1 MAALAIVVV
10 VGVVFR
16 KSGASLIWYDEI
28 ASILL
33 AWLTYY
39 GAALA
44 ALNRAH
50 IGMPTLVDRMKGV
63 QRTAIVLFGEV
74 CTLAFFGVL
83 TWAGIRVL
91 TVTRW
96 NDARVAPVRPDVA
109 GSVGHSDR
117 VGALHCCPAAVAS
130 GCARGSIRRRRAAFG
145 TRGRIRRREGRRL
158 SLLAIA
164 LLLLVL
170 VVLGIP
176 IAIALGLVA
185 VIAMITRSG
194 RRRRATERGP
204 GHVRRCDPRF
214 R

>member
-63 QRTAIVLFGEV
+63 QRTVVVLFGEV
-74 CTLAFFGVL
+74 CTLAFFGLL

-91 TVTRW
+91 TVLGGTTLVSLPSVPMSL
-96 NDARVAPVRPDVA
+96 AQSVIPI
-109 GSVGHSDR
+109 GSV
-117 VGALHCCPAAVAS
+117 LFIVAQL
-130 GCARGSIRRRRAAFG
+130 
-145 TRGRIRRREGRRL
+145 L
-158 SLLAIA
+158 SLPDALAGPSRDDELPPA
-164 LLLLVL
+164 PSNEADD
-170 VVLGIP
+170 GR
-176 IAIALGLVA
+176 A
-185 VIAMITRSG
+185 VT
-194 RRRRATERGP
+194 
-204 GHVRRCDPRF
+204 
-214 R
+214 

>member
-91 TVTRW
+91 TVLGGTTLVSLPSVPMSL
-96 NDARVAPVRPDVA
+96 AQSVIPI
-109 GSVGHSDR
+109 GSVLFI
-117 VGALHCCPAAVAS
+117 GAQL
-130 GCARGSIRRRRAAFG
+130 
-145 TRGRIRRREGRRL
+145 L
-158 SLLAIA
+158 SLPDALAGPSDGDA
-164 LLLLVL
+164 LPSVPADESDD
-170 VVLGIP
+170 GR
-176 IAIALGLVA
+176 A
-185 VIAMITRSG
+185 V
-194 RRRRATERGP
+194 
-204 GHVRRCDPRF
+204 D
-214 R
+214 

>member
-63 QRTAIVLFGEV
+63 QRTVVVLFGEV
-74 CTLAFFGVL
+74 CTLAFFGLL

-91 TVTRW
+91 TVLGGTTLVSLPSVPMSL
-96 NDARVAPVRPDVA
+96 AQSVIPI
-109 GSVGHSDR
+109 GSV
-117 VGALHCCPAAVAS
+117 LFIVAQL
-130 GCARGSIRRRRAAFG
+130 
-145 TRGRIRRREGRRL
+145 L
-158 SLLAIA
+158 SLPDALAGPSRDDELPLA
-164 LLLLVL
+164 PSNEADD
-170 VVLGIP
+170 GR
-176 IAIALGLVA
+176 A
-185 VIAMITRSG
+185 VT
-194 RRRRATERGP
+194 
-204 GHVRRCDPRF
+204 
-214 R
+214 